1 MPPLT
6 GCPRTRRTHGRCRGA
21 EPWRDGSGDLG
32 LFQAHPWLLHV
43 NQSRPVLGPNSLAGF
58 DHALAGLAELDLDGR
73 DRVAIILAVENY
85 VVGTARAF
93 LPRHRAAEESGV
105 SDEDF
110 WAAQE
115 PVLSRAMATGD
126 YPEVASLPEDSF
138 SISGR
143 DALEFGLQALL
154 DGLEP
159 FLATR
164 SRG

>member
-1 MPPLT
+1 MLDHVNGVPEDAPD
-6 GCPRTRRTHGRCRGA
+6 PRSLPWRRTLEEMARGI
-21 EPWRDGSGDLG
+21 WD

-93 LPRHRAAEESGV
+93 LLRQQASGV